1 MPSKSASQARLMAA
15 VAHNPKFAKKVG
27 IPVSVGKEFNKA
39 DKGKKIKEGAE
50 VKKKD
55 TKMFRG
61 SESVKEEV
69 AEAKAIKAGKISPM
83 EYAKKERAEP
93 EREKGMKNGKRV
105 KRLMLGGEP
114 GSMTMPEKTNDDI
127 TLPGKAR
134 RRPLNRPATGSG
146 TRYVPYKAKTDPAD
160 EGYPHDK
167 VVAAKA
173 RAAANIAEEAS
184 KATPRPSG
192 ETSESKSRRQAAYDS
207 WKKENKD
214 PLAKSLGAGM
224 RKGGNVK
231 CMQRGGVAPV
241 ARPMPVR
248 APVAQPMPVRAPVA
262 QPMPVRAPVAQPVPV
277 VQQAPVAVPAAGPA
291 MTPAVGVPRA
301 MKSGGKCHK
310 GGGSVTR
317 GDGCITKGH
326 TKGRWI

>member
-184 KATPRPSG
+184 KASKATPRPSG

-262 QPMPVRAPVAQPVPV
+262 
-277 VQQAPVAVPAAGPA
+277 VPAAGPA